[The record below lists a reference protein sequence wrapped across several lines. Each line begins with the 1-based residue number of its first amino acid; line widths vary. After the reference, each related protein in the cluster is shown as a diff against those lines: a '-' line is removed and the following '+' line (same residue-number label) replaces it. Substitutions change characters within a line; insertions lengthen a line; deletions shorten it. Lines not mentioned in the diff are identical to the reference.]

1 MEVYIGV
8 LLLQIFFLPH
18 FISCDGNLSELVFP
32 SNFLFGTAS
41 SAYQY
46 EGGYLSDGKGFNN
59 WDAYSHQ
66 PGNLIVDGSNGD
78 IAVDHYHR
86 YSEDVGLMHSLGVNS
101 YRFSISWARILP
113 KGRFGEINEAGIEFY
128 NNLIDALL
136 IKGIQPFV
144 TLTHFDF
151 PQELEDRYGSWM
163 SPQSQEDFAYFADV
177 CFKSF
182 GDRVKYWATFNEPD
196 YQVKFGYLT
205 GTFPP
210 SRCSRP
216 FGNCTDGDSEKE
228 PFVAAHNIILAH
240 IAAVHIY
247 RTKYQETQGGSI
259 GIVLQCTWYEPISD
273 SIADK
278 LAVERAH
285 AFTFNWFLEPIIFGR
300 YPPEMRNI
308 LGSILPEFTATEKQ
322 KLNKGVDF
330 IGVNHYTSY
339 YVQDCMFSVCEPGFG
354 TSKTEGF
361 WAQSSEKNGTPIG
374 EPVSNLNGE
383 LVWQNAYPQ
392 GLDKILTYLKDKYHN
407 IPMFITENGYGNM
420 NKADSTT
427 EELLHDAKRAEYIA
441 AYLGALST
449 AIRKGANVK
458 GYFAWS
464 LLDNF
469 EWNNG
474 YTIQFGLYHVDHET
488 LTRTPKLSATW
499 YRNFLAEHSKV
510 QYQQQPKDANNS
522 PFYY

>member
-1 MEVYIGV
+1 MYILWSMIEIRIQVTMFGIACSLCV
-8 LLLQIFFLPH
+8 APYVGYGDMNKADSTAEELLHDVKRVEYMAAYLD
-18 FISCDGNLSELVFP
+18 SLS
-32 SNFLFGTAS
+32 TA
-41 SAYQY
+41 
-46 EGGYLSDGKGFNN
+46 
-59 WDAYSHQ
+59 
-66 PGNLIVDGSNGD
+66 I
-78 IAVDHYHR
+78 R
-86 YSEDVGLMHSLGVNS
+86 
-101 YRFSISWARILP
+101 
-113 KGRFGEINEAGIEFY
+113 
-128 NNLIDALL
+128 
-136 IKGIQPFV
+136 
-144 TLTHFDF
+144 
-151 PQELEDRYGSWM
+151 
-163 SPQSQEDFAYFADV
+163 EDFAYFADV

-182 GDRVKYWATFNEPD
+182 GDRVKYWVTFNEPD

-247 RTKYQETQGGSI
+247 RTKYQ
-259 GIVLQCTWYEPISD
+259 
-273 SIADK
+273 A
-278 LAVERAH
+278 
-285 AFTFNWFLEPIIFGR
+285 
-300 YPPEMRNI
+300 
-308 LGSILPEFTATEKQ
+308 
-322 KLNKGVDF
+322 
-330 IGVNHYTSY
+330 
-339 YVQDCMFSVCEPGFG
+339 
-354 TSKTEGF
+354 
-361 WAQSSEKNGTPIG
+361 
-374 EPVSNLNGE
+374 E

-407 IPMFITENGYGNM
+407 IRYGNM

-499 YRNFLAEHSKV
+499 YKNFLAEHSKV
-510 QYQQQPKDANNS
+510 KYQQQAKDANNS
-522 PFYY
+522 SFYY

>member
-8 LLLQIFFLPH
+8 LLLQIIFLPH
-18 FISCDGNLSELVFP
+18 SISCDGNLSELVFP

-46 EGGYLSDGKGFNN
+46 EGGYLSDGKGLNN

-66 PGNLIVDGSNGD
+66 PGNLIIDGSNGD

-86 YSEDVGLMHSLGVNS
+86 YLEDVGLMHSLGVNS

-205 GTFPP
+205 GFFTILF
-210 SRCSRP
+210 
-216 FGNCTDGDSEKE
+216 FD
-228 PFVAAHNIILAH
+228 FVTEATVQGIDFTGYLTKLT
-240 IAAVHIY
+240 Y
-247 RTKYQETQGGSI
+247 R
-259 GIVLQCTWYEPISD
+259 
-273 SIADK
+273 
-278 LAVERAH
+278 
-285 AFTFNWFLEPIIFGR
+285 FLEPIIFGR

-339 YVQDCMFSVCEPGFG
+339 YVQDCMFSVCEPGLG

-374 EPVSNLNGE
+374 EPGE

-427 EELLHDAKRAEYIA
+427 AELLHDAKRAEYIA

-449 AIRKGANVK
+449 AIR
-458 GYFAWS
+458 
-464 LLDNF
+464 
-469 EWNNG
+469 
-474 YTIQFGLYHVDHET
+474 
-488 LTRTPKLSATW
+488 
-499 YRNFLAEHSKV
+499 
-510 QYQQQPKDANNS
+510 
-522 PFYY
+522 